1 MLLKVECCTIKP
13 AFSSILSARAEKKKK
28 TQPLC
33 ILKDRTSTTLNAIL
47 MDHVTSEKCAFLTIL
62 KITLY
67 LTDILNNVELA
78 LLTYSTIRGVTDQH

>member
-1 MLLKVECCTIKP
+1 MLLKVECCTLKP
-13 AFSSILSARAEKKKK
+13 AFSSILSARAEKK

-78 LLTYSTIRGVTDQH
+78 LLTYCTIRGVTDQH